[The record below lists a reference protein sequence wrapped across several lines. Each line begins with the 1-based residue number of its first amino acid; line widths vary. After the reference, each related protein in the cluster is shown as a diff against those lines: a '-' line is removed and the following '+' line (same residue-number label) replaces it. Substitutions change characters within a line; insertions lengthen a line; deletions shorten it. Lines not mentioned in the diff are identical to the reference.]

1 MGSGKRMKL
10 VEIAHFTDDVGSMAD
25 FYRRLLAA
33 EPVAQSAEMAIFL
46 IGDTKLF
53 IHKTYAPVDEDL
65 PPEDHTAYAVSD
77 VDGHCLALTEAGLQ
91 IERSPKD
98 YYWGRS
104 AYLRDPD
111 GQLIEIIQSA

>member
-91 IERSPKD
+91 FERSPKD